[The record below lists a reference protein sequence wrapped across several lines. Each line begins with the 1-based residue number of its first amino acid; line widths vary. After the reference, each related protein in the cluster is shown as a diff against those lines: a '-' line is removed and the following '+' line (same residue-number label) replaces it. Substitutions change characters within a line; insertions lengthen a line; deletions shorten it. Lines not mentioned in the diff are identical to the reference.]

1 MTVTYTAMILLIM
14 VPLRIKIITMK
25 YDDPNRVS
33 KFYASVVFLRMVLCL
48 GWMLFAFGELKNSS
62 SNCGTYF
69 TFLEFNWY
77 LLLLI
82 TMEPAFTLGLPLLVL
97 ILCFP
102 CVGYKFC

>member
-1 MTVTYTAMILLIM
+1 
-14 VPLRIKIITMK
+14 MK

-69 TFLEFNWY
+69 TFLEFNFFY
-77 LLLLI
+77 
-82 TMEPAFTLGLPLLVL
+82 
-97 ILCFP
+97 C
-102 CVGYKFC
+102 